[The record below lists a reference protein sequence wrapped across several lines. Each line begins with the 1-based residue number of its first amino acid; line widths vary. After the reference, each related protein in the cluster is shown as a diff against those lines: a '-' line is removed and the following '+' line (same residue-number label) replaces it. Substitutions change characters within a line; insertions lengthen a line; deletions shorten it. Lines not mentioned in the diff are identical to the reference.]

1 MRNRRRAGNAR
12 FARQI
17 GRGAVSSMK
26 TSLSGRDRAVPEPF
40 EAFLQHVWALL
51 LRGVR
56 GLFLNVTP

>member
-1 MRNRRRAGNAR
+1 
-12 FARQI
+12 
-17 GRGAVSSMK
+17 VSLQH
-26 TSLSGRDRAVPEPF
+26 TFVDEDELVGVEIELSPEPF